1 MTSFTFLSCAPSITD
16 DEVFQQANDRSALL
30 ITADKD
36 FGELVFRQGR
46 LHRGVVLLRLAG
58 LSNAT
63 KAEIVAVVFRD
74 RAPELLKAFT
84 VISPGARAH
93 SASILTMGPRS
104 AAGLHIGFQLRHDLI
119 QHRLRITRPRVPLAP
134 APARKI

>member
-1 MTSFTFLSCAPSITD
+1 MNLLANEGVDRPIVERLRRDGHDVVYVAELSPSITD

-84 VISPGARAH
+84 VISPGRCAFGIHLDRRRPDQRRG
-93 SASILTMGPRS
+93 SI
-104 AAGLHIGFQLRHDLI
+104 
-119 QHRLRITRPRVPLAP
+119 
-134 APARKI
+134 